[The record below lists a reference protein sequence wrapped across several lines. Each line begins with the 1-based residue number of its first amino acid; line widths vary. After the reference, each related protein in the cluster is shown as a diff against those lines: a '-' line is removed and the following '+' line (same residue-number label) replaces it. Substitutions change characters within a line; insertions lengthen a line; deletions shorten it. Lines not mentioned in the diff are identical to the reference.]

1 MTKQRLA
8 RIRKRLAS
16 LRGSEQRYRVLETI
30 AQQLGRKAISG
41 GDHGKFWVN
50 DNFPNLQHF
59 AIPRHSKPCGKGIVN
74 YIAGILE
81 TQDIEA
87 WEEFIENPRE
97 NDDAWE

>member
-1 MTKQRLA
+1 MIIFQTC
-8 RIRKRLAS
+8 S
-16 LRGSEQRYRVLETI
+16 
-30 AQQLGRKAISG
+30 ISP
-41 GDHGKFWVN
+41 FRAT
-50 DNFPNLQHF
+50 PNHV
-59 AIPRHSKPCGKGIVN
+59 AKEIVN